1 MYSLQATDNKMASLT
16 DRFSYLQ
23 PLKAKLPSSKQKTV
37 TPTVKTFSAV
47 SATPT
52 KSQQSSSV
60 RNSFSFSPDN
70 ASKACSSTPTK
81 PQLASLPVESSYYH
95 EVDSDFLDFDSW
107 SPVNM
112 PTPLSPPDR
121 DIQGMHSNPPQS
133 SSHRREASN
142 TVRTTAKSIPPIR
155 TDQSNDKQF
164 TKVTKDQN
172 NNNKLFT
179 KVTKDQNNNNNKQF
193 TNVTKQANTKMKIVS
208 APKNDPCSFF
218 TAGSTK

>member
-1 MYSLQATDNKMASLT
+1 MQMYSLQATDNKMASLT

-37 TPTVKTFSAV
+37 TPTVKTISAL

-70 ASKACSSTPTK
+70 TSKACSSTPTK

-121 DIQGMHSNPPQS
+121 DIQGSHSNPPQS
-133 SSHRREASN
+133 SSHRREASS
-142 TVRTTAKSIPPIR
+142 TVWTTAKSIPPIR
-155 TDQSNDKQF
+155 TDQSNTKQF
-164 TKVTKDQN
+164 TKVIKDQ

-179 KVTKDQNNNNNKQF
+179 KVTNDQNNNKQF
-193 TNVTKQANTKMKIVS
+193 TDVTKQASTKMKIVS